1 LFPKYSHAF
10 LLQERRELT
19 VSSCAST
26 FANTRL
32 THVPLAN
39 FQTPYFPPPYNTPT
53 DFSASVAPADPYAH
67 LNPLQT
73 QQYASSFQRNED
85 LHNRLPDMATYSS
98 RATDY
103 RSIIHPA
110 THPTVSAQDALL
122 QLTHNAE
129 SIHNMEYCSQ
139 SVLSEQTGVI
149 RKVFDRGKH
158 LVPIELKNFLPVGN
172 DLN

>member
-1 LFPKYSHAF
+1 ME
-10 LLQERRELT
+10 ERRELT

-73 QQYASSFQRNED
+73 QQ
-85 LHNRLPDMATYSS
+85 
-98 RATDY
+98 
-103 RSIIHPA
+103 
-110 THPTVSAQDALL
+110 
-122 QLTHNAE
+122 
-129 SIHNMEYCSQ
+129 EYCSQ

-149 RKVFDRGKH
+149 RKGIRLTN
-158 LVPIELKNFLPVGN
+158 LVLVSALLQCSIVVLPCISVGHARTPKLSKLSGTARLSRRN
-172 DLN
+172 PFSKFCLLQYSGGSKLLLGRYWTAETL